1 MKVIKK
7 PIIVEAFQY
16 GFDFMP
22 DWFMDK
28 VLGGDIVLVRS
39 DEGPFYCEIKTL
51 EGIMIAK
58 QGDWIIKGVAGEI
71 YPCKPDIF
79 KATYEVVDK

>member
-7 PIIVEAFQY
+7 PIIVEAFKY

-28 VLGGDIVLVRS
+28 VFGGDIVFVRS
-39 DEGPFYCEIKTL
+39 DEWPFYCEIKTL